1 MLLCAGYNTVSPAPA
16 GCAMIRDIRAWQCAQ
31 SPFPPFTPPFLP
43 RSSGLS
49 ALLARAFSR
58 VGRSGGTPN
67 LSNAVRAIPQSQFV
81 PHWYRLRFVRS
92 LPRTIYNTLSEHGQ
106 RICREIVAAETA
118 LPDPPRYFSFPAP
131 EEGDEGAAAGLPSV
145 RLGAGSKLRAPKL

>member
-1 MLLCAGYNTVSPAPA
+1 MAV
-16 GCAMIRDIRAWQCAQ
+16 RAE
-31 SPFPPFTPPFLP
+31 PLP
-43 RSSGLS
+43 SIHPSLS
-49 ALLARAFSR
+49 APLLTALLTRAFSR

-106 RICREIVAAETA
+106 RI
-118 LPDPPRYFSFPAP
+118 
-131 EEGDEGAAAGLPSV
+131 
-145 RLGAGSKLRAPKL
+145 

>member
-1 MLLCAGYNTVSPAPA
+1 M
-16 GCAMIRDIRAWQCAQ
+16 
-31 SPFPPFTPPFLP
+31 
-43 RSSGLS
+43 
-49 ALLARAFSR
+49 
-58 VGRSGGTPN
+58 
-67 LSNAVRAIPQSQFV
+67 RAIPQSQFV

>member
-1 MLLCAGYNTVSPAPA
+1 MSL
-16 GCAMIRDIRAWQCAQ
+16 
-31 SPFPPFTPPFLP
+31 
-43 RSSGLS
+43 
-49 ALLARAFSR
+49 

-131 EEGDEGAAAGLPSV
+131 EEGSSEGEAPGLPSV

>member
-1 MLLCAGYNTVSPAPA
+1 
-16 GCAMIRDIRAWQCAQ
+16 MIRDIRAWQCAQ
-31 SPFPPFTPPFLP
+31 SPSIHPFLP
-43 RSSGLS
+43 RSCALA
-49 ALLARAFSR
+49 ALLTRVFSR

-131 EEGDEGAAAGLPSV
+131 EEGSSEGEASGLPSV